1 MYASY
6 IIILL
11 SEVPVTSLLNISG
24 TMSGGSFGTL
34 PHRVALDAHIEPFRI
49 KVSDSEIDRL
59 QILLDN
65 SVIADAN
72 WENSQEDGRFGTTR
86 DWLANAVQ
94 HWRDNYSW

>member
-1 MYASY
+1 LYASY

-11 SEVPVTSLLNISG
+11 FEVPVKSLLNISG

-34 PHRVALDAHIEPFRI
+34 PHRVAPNVHIEPFRTR
-49 KVSDSEIDRL
+49 VSDSEIYRL
-59 QILLDN
+59 QLLLDN
-65 SVIADAN
+65 SMIADAN

-94 HWRDNYSW
+94 H